1 MEREI
6 LHVDVNNAFLSWL
19 AVYKLECGEKLDI
32 RTIPS
37 IIGGDEKQRHGIVL
51 AKSNLAKQF
60 GIKTGEPLYSARKKC
75 PTIKIYESNFKV
87 YRKYSDMLYK
97 LLLEYSYKVERFS
110 IDECFVD
117 MTEFLNGRRLIDV
130 AYEISKRVKE
140 ELKFTVNIGV
150 AHNKLLAKMASDFQK
165 PDRVHTLYE
174 KEIPRKMWTLPIYEL
189 FMVGRRTLPKLYN
202 TNIKTIEDLAKVDKN
217 LLIKK
222 FGKFGKTMW
231 EYANGIDES
240 EVVYTYQKPKCVG
253 NSTTVSQD
261 INDIE
266 KIEEEIEH
274 RKLVIR
280 KEAIEAVKEARA
292 QGDLSENFEYY
303 AAKKHKNQN
312 ESRIRYLERM
322 LKTATVVDDSSKSDE
337 VGMDD
342 IVEVEFEEDGEVE
355 KYKLV
360 TSIRGNSMEN
370 RVSIES
376 PIGKALKGHRVGD
389 RVLVNVN
396 ENVSYYL
403 RVKSIDKTGD
413 EGENIRSF

>member
-1 MEREI
+1 MGER
-6 LHVDVNNAFLSWL
+6 L
-19 AVYKLECGEKLDI
+19 
-32 RTIPS
+32 T
-37 IIGGDEKQRHGIVL
+37 
-51 AKSNLAKQF
+51 
-60 GIKTGEPLYSARKKC
+60 
-75 PTIKIYESNFKV
+75 
-87 YRKYSDMLYK
+87 
-97 LLLEYSYKVERFS
+97 
-110 IDECFVD
+110 
-117 MTEFLNGRRLIDV
+117 
-130 AYEISKRVKE
+130 KR
-140 ELKFTVNIGV
+140 
-150 AHNKLLAKMASDFQK
+150 
-165 PDRVHTLYE
+165 
-174 KEIPRKMWTLPIYEL
+174 
-189 FMVGRRTLPKLYN
+189 
-202 TNIKTIEDLAKVDKN
+202 
-217 LLIKK
+217 
-222 FGKFGKTMW
+222 
-231 EYANGIDES
+231 
-240 EVVYTYQKPKCVG
+240 
-253 NSTTVSQD
+253 
-261 INDIE
+261 DIE

-337 VGMDD
+337 IGMDD
-342 IVEVEFEEDGEVE
+342 IVEVEF
-355 KYKLV
+355 V